1 MRALLVGYA
10 IVTSLLAASPTR
22 AIEVSSFEPLLQ
34 AGKLSEAETQ
44 LAAAVAKDGN
54 DDNARFALGV
64 VQTLQ
69 AVEGLVQGLYKY
81 GLAPEWQSSLPFVR
95 LPIPDTPKPTPLTN
109 ADFRTLVSDFSTQ
122 LAKAEATLAPI
133 KSAEVKLPLAIGT
146 YRVDFNSDGTADE
159 SESFWGIFARTL
171 GAPLT
176 EEEARGFVIAFDAG
190 DVHWLR
196 GYCHLLQSL
205 CEFHLAHDTQNIH
218 DHAAQFFFPTAD
230 VKYPVPLAPAGD
242 MWNSI
247 ADAIAFVHLIQLP
260 VSEPERMKASHAHL
274 LEVIAQSRLSWAA
287 IAAETDDDREW
298 IPGAKQENAAIPGA
312 RISAEMIAGWH
323 AVLDES
329 EAILQGEKL
338 IPYWRPGDARG
349 VNLKRVFFEP
359 QTFDL
364 VLWIQGSAAVPYLEE
379 GPITPTHKWREI
391 QRGFRGQFG
400 LFALWVN

>member
-1 MRALLVGYA
+1 MRALLVGCA
-10 IVTSLLAASPTR
+10 IFSSLLTTSPTR
-22 AIEVSSFEPLLQ
+22 AIEVGSFEPLLQ
-34 AGKLSEAETQ
+34 AGKWSEAETQ
-44 LAAAVAKDGN
+44 LAAAVAKDGK

-81 GLAPEWQSSLPFVR
+81 GLDPEWQTSLPFIR
-95 LPIPDTPKPTPLTN
+95 LPIPHNPKPTPLTN
-109 ADFRTLVSDFSTQ
+109 ADFRKLVSDFAAQ

-133 KSAEVKLPLAIGT
+133 QSAKVKLPLAIGT
-146 YRVDFNSDGTADE
+146 YRVDFNRDGTADE

-176 EEEARGFVIAFDAG
+176 EEEAKGFVIAFDAG

-205 CEFHLAHDTQNIH
+205 CEFHLAHDTQKIH
-218 DHAAQFFFPTAD
+218 DYTAQFFFPSAE
-230 VKYPVPLAPAGD
+230 VKYPAPAPGEI
-242 MWNSI
+242 WNSV
-247 ADAIAFVHLIQLP
+247 ADAIAFVHLVQLP

-274 LEVIAQSRLSWAA
+274 LEVISQSRLSWAA

-298 IPGAKQENAAIPGA
+298 IPGAKQQNAAIPGA
-312 RISAEMIAGWH
+312 RISQEMITGWH

-338 IPYWRPGDARG
+338 IPYWRSGGARG

-364 VLWIQGSAAVPYLEE
+364 VLWLQGSAAVPYLEE
-379 GPITPTHKWREI
+379 GPITPTHKWRNI
-391 QRGFRGQFG
+391 QRAFGGQFG
-400 LFALWVN
+400 MFALWVN